1 MLKSMKKPDPKK
13 LGKAKTVV
21 AYEKKPM
28 PSSAAPKSISKA
40 DAEANLG
47 RMRQSFEGY
56 QDEVEGERTFGP
68 EYKNLDLKPI
78 KQKVKDLKGGET
90 VKTTYR
96 SGSGN
101 EEVSRI
107 PDSDMVEVKSIGE
120 YEQAGLGGTSKQ
132 SIRDYL
138 ESVKARKKA
147 KAQSILNQS
156 KQQRDKIMAEME
168 AAKAKT
174 GGNK

>member
-1 MLKSMKKPDPKK
+1 MKKPDPKK
-13 LGKAKTVV
+13 RKLGRAETVV
-21 AYEKKPM
+21 AYEGKKRSL
-28 PSSAAPKSISKA
+28 SSPVAAISKA

-47 RMRQSFEGY
+47 RMRASFEGY